1 MMKRFFLFMLLLAAF
16 SYAKGQHSPL
26 FSQYMFNGL
35 VINPAFSFGSDG
47 LTAIVD
53 YKKQWAGNIEG
64 SPSTLTGTLH
74 SSLKN
79 EKFGIGLIY
88 SLDHIGIKNQNDLS
102 GSFTYRISTGK
113 GLLGLG
119 ISGGFSM
126 IKYSDNIITTD
137 PGDPTF
143 QDFQA
148 PRFFPKIGFGAYYHS
163 RNFFAGIS
171 IPQWVI
177 QADNYG
183 PGGVFAR
190 TFYFN
195 TGFNYDINENLY
207 ITPSIL
213 IRAITGSPART
224 DLNVTATLNKIIT
237 GGVSYRMYN
246 SVVLLLQFNHRN
258 LTFGYAYD
266 YSNDELSRLSYGSH
280 EFMVKWKLGYGLNM
294 PDPKSF

>member
-1 MMKRFFLFMLLLAAF
+1 MVFIAAF
-16 SYAKGQHSPL
+16 TMVKGQHSPL

-35 VINPAFSFGSDG
+35 VINPAFSFGTDG

-53 YKKQWAGNIEG
+53 YKKQWAGNLEG
-64 SPSTLTGTLH
+64 APTTVTGTLH

-79 EKFGIGLIY
+79 EQLGIGLIY
-88 SLDHIGIKNQNDLS
+88 FSDHIGIKNQNDLS
-102 GSFTYRISTGK
+102 GSFSYRINTGK

-119 ISGGFSM
+119 ISGGFS
-126 IKYSDNIITTD
+126 IINYSDNIITTD

-143 QDFQA
+143 QDLQGA
-148 PRFFPKIGFGAYYHS
+148 KLYPKIGFGTYYHT
-163 RNFFAGIS
+163 RNFFAGVS
-171 IPQWVI
+171 IPQWII
-177 QADNYG
+177 QPVSMG

-190 TFYFN
+190 TFFFN

-213 IRAITGSPART
+213 IRAISGSPART

-246 SVVLLLQFNHRN
+246 SVVLLLQFNHKN
-258 LTFGYAYD
+258 LTIGYSYD